1 MIRKF
6 AFAAAAMAVTFVLLG
21 PVERAQAHATLD
33 LREAPAGSYQKLAV
47 RIGHGCEGTPT
58 RVVRVR
64 IPDGVTSVKL
74 QPKPGWKAGVV
85 REKLAAPQTDA
96 HGRSI
101 TEVVREAFW
110 RGGRLEDDAFDEFA
124 MQVKLPESPD
134 TTLYFPVVQECE
146 KGVHRWIQIPEA
158 GKSARELKEPAPALR
173 LGAPQKH

>member
-1 MIRKF
+1 MIRSLVYS
-6 AFAAAAMAVTFVLLG
+6 AVRMAATLALLAPIG
-21 PVERAQAHATLD
+21 SARAHATLD

-85 REKLAAPQTDA
+85 REKLATPQTDT
-96 HGRSI
+96 HGKSI

-110 RGGRLEDDAFDEFA
+110 RGGKLDDDAFDEFA
-124 MQVKLPESPD
+124 MQVKLPETPD
-134 TTLYFPVVQECE
+134 TTLYFPVVQECDR
-146 KGVHRWIQIPEA
+146 GVHRWIQIPEA
-158 GKSARELKEPAPALR
+158 GKSGRELKEPAPALR